1 MSVRE
6 RKEIQE
12 VLWEGIGLMTTA
24 IILAAGKSERMGG
37 GVDKAFLSLV
47 DKPVVA
53 WSLLAFERCA
63 DIDRIVLV
71 VRKDQL
77 IASKAVVK
85 MFGISKLDKIV
96 PGGSKRQESVAEG
109 LAACDLDTRIVVVH
123 DGARPLVTSELVAE
137 VVKAAKKSPAV
148 TAGRPMTDTVKLCE
162 KGTVVTKTVN
172 REKLWT
178 VQTPQ
183 AFQMKELRAA
193 YKAIGSREV
202 TDDCMAVELN
212 GGSVKIVENLKPNF
226 KITTVEDLQLAAT
239 LLK

>member
-1 MSVRE
+1 
-6 RKEIQE
+6 
-12 VLWEGIGLMTTA
+12 MTTG

-53 WSLLAFERCA
+53 WSLMAFEKCA

-85 MFGISKLDKIV
+85 MFGISKVDKIV
-96 PGGSKRQESVAEG
+96 AGGSKRQESVQAG
-109 LAACDLDTRIVVVH
+109 LAACDLDTRHVVIH
-123 DGARPLVTSELVAE
+123 DGARPLVTSELVSE
-137 VVKAAKKSPAV
+137 IVKAVKRAPAV
-148 TAGRPMTDTVKLCE
+148 TVGRPMTDTVKVCE
-162 KGTVVTKTVN
+162 KGVTVSKSID
-172 REKLWT
+172 RERLWT

-193 YKAIGSREV
+193 YKALGAKEV
-202 TDDCMAVELN
+202 TDDCMALELN
-212 GGSVKIVENLKPNF
+212 GVPVKILTNLKPNF
-226 KITTVEDLQLAAT
+226 KITTVEDLQVVGA